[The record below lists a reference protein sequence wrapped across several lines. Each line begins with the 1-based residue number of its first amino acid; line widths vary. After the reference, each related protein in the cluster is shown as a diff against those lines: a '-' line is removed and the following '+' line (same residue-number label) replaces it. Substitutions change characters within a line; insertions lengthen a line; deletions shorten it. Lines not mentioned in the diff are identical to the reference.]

1 MSIKDRFIENVLRDE
16 GNRLLRNQGKALRKG
31 LEIPY
36 TPPVR
41 YPQNFRR
48 GEPADFYP
56 HRLRAFPRYET
67 TARRDDTAAPA
78 TYPQPVC
85 LRALPIDR
93 GALVV

>member
-31 LEIPY
+31 LKFH

-41 YPQNFRR
+41 YPQDFRR
-48 GEPADFYP
+48 GKPADFYP

-67 TARRDDTAAPA
+67 TARRDDTAAQA
-78 TYPQPVC
+78 TYPQSVC
-85 LRALPIDR
+85 LRALPVDR
-93 GALVV
+93 GALAV